1 MVKAALHGAAAGAQK
16 GGHPVPIILAV
27 TVLTSMDDA
36 ALQETGV
43 PATARD
49 QAQALANLA
58 VGAGA
63 TGLVCSAREV
73 AAVRARVGPKV
84 VLCTPGIRPA
94 GVAANDQARTET
106 PGSAIQAGSDL
117 LVIGR
122 PITSATDMAEA
133 ARAIE
138 AEVAAFC

>member
-1 MVKAALHGAAAGAQK
+1 M
-16 GGHPVPIILAV
+16 

-36 ALQETGV
+36 ALQEIGR
-43 PATARD
+43 AGDGAGS
-49 QAQALANLA
+49 
-58 VGAGA
+58 GAGA
-63 TGLVCSAREV
+63 RPRGGGGGGDGPGVQ
-73 AAVRARVGPKV
+73 RAGSGRGAGAGGRRRV

-122 PITSATDMAEA
+122 PITAASDMTEA

-138 AEVAAFC
+138 AEVDAFC